1 MVSEIDRIARMLEKT
16 FDRQPWYGS
25 SIMEI
30 LQQVSPSA
38 RDARTGNAH
47 TIIELVL
54 HMTSWRK
61 FVIHR
66 LQGDDAFQITEDLNF
81 PKPGAWD
88 DAVADLKAIQAELI
102 AAIKS
107 FPENR
112 LGELVPSSTYKFTFY
127 TLLHGIIQHDVYHL
141 GQIAYISSSLK

>member
-1 MVSEIDRIARMLEKT
+1 MTSETERIARLLEKT

-25 SIMEI
+25 SVMEI
-30 LQQVSPSA
+30 LQKVSPEA
-38 RDARTGNAH
+38 RATRTGKSH

-66 LQGDDAFQITEDLNF
+66 LRGDDAFQVSEDLNF
-81 PKPGAWD
+81 PKAGAWE
-88 DAVADLKAIQAELI
+88 DAVAELKATQAELI

-107 FPENR
+107 FPEER
-112 LGELVPSSTYKFTFY
+112 LGELVPSSSFKYTYY
-127 TLLHGIIQHDVYHL
+127 TLLHGIIQHDVYHI
-141 GQIAYISSSLK
+141 GQIAFINSGLK